1 MLDRL
6 SNPGQTF
13 FLKEDLAKRLHLSL
27 ALNKTDS
34 GLPVLSVEAP
44 VCGSGRT
51 HSTLANTCTTSEPAL
66 DGWEKLPVNSVLTG
80 ERRYVIQDFVKSKV
94 NRTGN
99 SKSQL
104 T

>member
-1 MLDRL
+1 MLARL
-6 SNPGQTF
+6 SNPGQIF
-13 FLKEDLAKRLHLSL
+13 YLEEVEKRLHLSL
-27 ALNKTDS
+27 ELNKTDS
-34 GLPVLSVEAP
+34 GLPVSSVEAP
-44 VCGSGRT
+44 VCGSGQT
-51 HSTLANTCTTSEPAL
+51 YSTLANTCTTSELAS